1 MARSDT
7 PASGVDISDET
18 DASTV
23 GYVGLDHHHA
33 EPYLQ
38 TLETLPA
45 TVACACEPNDAFDV
59 DAVAS
64 LGDVPVYGDL
74 ETMLD
79 EVTVDAVVLT
89 LPNRD
94 TPAAI
99 ERALER
105 NVDVY
110 TEKPAA
116 RTAAELEPLFEAEA
130 RADATVCVS
139 YPWQG
144 HPIAAQLKSHLEDG
158 FFGDLRSFEARFVAS
173 QLAYRNTDHFIFDA
187 DASRGGILQWLGIH
201 WIQLLSWL
209 LESPVSRVNA
219 STTAGFDGVDVEDGA
234 TLQLETTD
242 GALGTVHCGYY
253 LREGIYDTQLNLY
266 GNGGRSSWDPM
277 GRTFG
282 FDGETELELES
293 TDDDWSATPHRT
305 ITHDYESEA
314 GYGGAWGREFIEGFF
329 EARETGAEP
338 PVTLENALTVLRI
351 LDAAYES
358 AATDQWVAVE
368 IRQ

>member
-1 MARSDT
+1 MARSDPPT
-7 PASGVDISDET
+7 T
-18 DASTV
+18 DVGSADGTTGPRV

-45 TVACACEPNDAFDV
+45 TVPCACEPNDAFDV
-59 DAVAS
+59 DSIAS

-74 ETMLD
+74 ETMLTD
-79 EVTVDAVVLT
+79 AAVDAVFVT
-89 LPNRD
+89 LSNRD

-99 ERALER
+99 ERALEHG
-105 NVDVY
+105 VDVY

-116 RTAAELEPLFEAEA
+116 RTAAELEPLLEAEA

-144 HPIAAQLKSHLEDG
+144 HPIAAQLKSRIDDD
-158 FFGDLRSFEARFVAS
+158 FFGDLRGFEARFVAS
-173 QLAYRNTDHFIFDA
+173 QLEYRDADHFIFDA

-209 LESPVSRVNA
+209 LEDPIVRVNA
-219 STTAGFDGVDVEDGA
+219 SMATAFDGVDVEDGA
-234 TLQLETTD
+234 TLQLETAD

-253 LREGIYDTQLNLY
+253 LREGVYDTQLNLY
-266 GNGGRSSWDPM
+266 GSGGWSSWDPM

-282 FDGETELELES
+282 FEGETELELES
-293 TDDDWSATPHRT
+293 TDDDWGATPHRT
-305 ITHDYESEA
+305 ITHEYEAGA
-314 GYGGAWGREFIEGFF
+314 GYGGAWGREFVEGFF
-329 EARETGAEP
+329 AARKTGSEP
-338 PVTLENALTVLRI
+338 PVTLEDALAVLRI

-358 AATDQWVAVE
+358 AETDRWVE
-368 IRQ
+368 LETEP